1 MAEAGFLTGGL
12 NRTNEFT
19 SSTKVGDN
27 EVCGGAV
34 AVFGNGRLLNSV
46 VTNNTAVY
54 RGGGVVLLA
63 NGVVRNCQ
71 IVDNSAVSEGGGLFM
86 ERNDTDALVA
96 DSTISGNRSFISSV
110 TVSPREVGR
119 RYFPSLATYSLL
131 VMVDNRGNTIKDLL
145 RAKRIL
151 PVTRVVIKATEGER
165 MSDSRFDAYWE
176 EAGAHPLTRGAY
188 HFFRSSKD
196 PVKQATHYIRHVRL
210 RHSDLPPILDVETMH
225 PGCSKEQ
232 LNRKVLLW
240 LQTVEKHY
248 GRTPI
253 VYASDSYARDI
264 LSPEITRHYP
274 MWIARYNEQPPRFEP
289 WTMWQ
294 FTDKALIYGAPGY
307 VDLSVIQ

>member
-1 MAEAGFLTGGL
+1 MVTKKLKAKRTPRKPVRRKKVKRWKVNPWLVAAGLFVLACL
-12 NRTNEFT
+12 
-19 SSTKVGDN
+19 
-27 EVCGGAV
+27 
-34 AVFGNGRLLNSV
+34 VFFPYYRSGRLASSGARIPDGAREFCLDVSHYNE
-46 VTNNTAVY
+46 
-54 RGGGVVLLA
+54 G
-63 NGVVRNCQ
+63 
-71 IVDNSAVSEGGGLFM
+71 IVWD
-86 ERNDTDALVA
+86 
-96 DSTISGNRSFISSV
+96 
-110 TVSPREVGR
+110 
-119 RYFPSLATYSLL
+119 SLL

-196 PVKQATHYIRHVRL
+196 PVKQAAHYIRHVRL

-225 PGCSKEQ
+225 PGCSKEE

-274 MWIARYNEQPPRFEP
+274 MCIARYNEQPPRFEP